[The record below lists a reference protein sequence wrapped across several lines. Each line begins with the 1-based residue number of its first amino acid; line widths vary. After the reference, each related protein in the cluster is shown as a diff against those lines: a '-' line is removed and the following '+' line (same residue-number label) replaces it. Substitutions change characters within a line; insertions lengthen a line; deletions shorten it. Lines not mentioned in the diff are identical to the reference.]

1 VEASLRAL
9 RALVLAL
16 LLAPGLRAEE
26 DRFQEAAAGFAR
38 ALGAATEPGLAS
50 IEAWA
55 PGSPVGALDDLV
67 HRVSALPLTG
77 DHVPRLVRLVASDDP
92 FRQEAG
98 LRLVRAAAAQGLAEG
113 AARAADAAAARAID
127 APDVD
132 PWVVL
137 AAVELVESADE
148 GPLEALLAA
157 LARAAARGPT
167 QVDGEGGR
175 AGPSRSRMHSIAG
188 EAWARLDR
196 ALGASLGKAGK
207 AEAAVLARLEVRHGT
222 KGPEATRAAVQADEA
237 LRRAYLAL
245 AEGDRKAAAWA
256 LDQARAADA
265 AAGNVRAADV
275 KRLAALLG
283 D

>member
-1 VEASLRAL
+1 MRPLLALALAAALAGELRAQ
-9 RALVLAL
+9 
-16 LLAPGLRAEE
+16 EDQ
-26 DRFQEAAAGFAR
+26 DRFQEAAAAFAR

-55 PGSPVGALDDLV
+55 PGAPVGALDDLV
-67 HRVSALPLTG
+67 RRVSALPLTG

-113 AARAADAAAARAID
+113 AARAADAAAAAAID

-137 AAVELVESADE
+137 AAVELVEADHDD

-167 QVDGEGGR
+167 PVEGEGGR
-175 AGPSRSRMHSIAG
+175 AGPSRSRMHSIAA
-188 EAWARLDR
+188 EAWGRLDR
-196 ALGASLGKAGK
+196 ALGAWLGRAGK
-207 AEAAVLARLEVRHGT
+207 AEPAVLARLEARHGT
-222 KGPEATRAAVQADEA
+222 KGAEATKAAVQADEA

-245 AEGDRKAAAWA
+245 AEGDEKGAAWA

-265 AAGNVRAADV
+265 AAGGVRAADV
-275 KRLAALLG
+275 KRLAALLAN
-283 D
+283 

>member
-1 VEASLRAL
+1 MAAAL
-9 RALVLAL
+9 RAAPALVLVA
-16 LLAPGLRAEE
+16 LLAPPLGAQE
-26 DRFQEAAAGFAR
+26 DRFQEAAGAFAR
-38 ALGAATEPGLAS
+38 ALGGATEPGLAA

-67 HRVSALPLTG
+67 RRVAALPLTG

-98 LRLVRAAAAQGLAEG
+98 LRLVRAAATQGLAEG

-137 AAVELVESADE
+137 AAVELVESADD

-157 LARAAARGPT
+157 LARAGTRGPT
-167 QVDGEGGR
+167 AIDGEGGR
-175 AGPSRSRMHSIAG
+175 AGPSRSRMQPVAA
-188 EAWARLDR
+188 EAWGRLDR
-196 ALGASLGKAGK
+196 ALGAWLGKAGA
-207 AEAAVLARLEVRHGT
+207 AEAAVLARLEARHGT
-222 KGPEATRAAVQADEA
+222 KGAEATRAAVQADEA
-237 LRRAYLAL
+237 LRRAHLAL

-256 LDQARAADA
+256 LDQARTADA
-265 AAGNVRAADV
+265 AAGHVRAADV
-275 KRLAALLG
+275 KRLAALLAE
-283 D
+283 